1 MNKKMGHIMSGAE
14 ISSLV
19 ISIISVIVS
28 ATMSILIYIWS
39 KKNTSTD
46 YLVKDE
52 VIRDLVNLEGNLN
65 SICIKSATHHM
76 MNNFNIEKEID
87 FINHFLKSSTMSFI
101 MSYDDSEADRLFYL
115 NLLLITDNSK
125 NINGVA
131 KLAKN
136 CLDML
141 HNICKID
148 LIGKLKNAS
157 SAECLKLITNSK
169 EQVNWLL
176 QSTNKN
182 VEKTES
188 TRQKI
193 VRKQLEHIKSKG
205 VEDPYIELFL
215 LLSGENPE
223 SDENL
228 IKMQNLMSLCE
239 QQYGRLNVT
248 DSEILSKYKD
258 FLVDFEYKE

>member
-1 MNKKMGHIMSGAE
+1 MSGAE

-19 ISIISVIVS
+19 ISIISVVVS
-28 ATMSILIYIWS
+28 VTMSILIYIWS

-65 SICIKSATHHM
+65 SICIKSATYHV
-76 MNNFNIEKEID
+76 MNNFNIENEVD
-87 FINHFLKSSTMSFI
+87 FISHFLRSSTMSFI
-101 MSYDDSEADRLFYL
+101 MSYDNSEDDKLFYL
-115 NLLLITDNSK
+115 NLLLITDNIK
-125 NINGVA
+125 NSNGVA

-148 LIGKLKNAS
+148 LIGKLKNVS
-157 SAECLKLITNSK
+157 SAECLKLITNNK

-176 QSTNKN
+176 RSTNNN
-182 VEKTES
+182 VEEITKK
-188 TRQKI
+188 RQLI

-205 VEDPYIELFL
+205 VDDPYIDLFL
-215 LLSGENPE
+215 LLSGDNPE

-228 IKMQNLMSLCE
+228 IKLQKLVSLCE

-258 FLVDFEYKE
+258 YLLDFEYKE